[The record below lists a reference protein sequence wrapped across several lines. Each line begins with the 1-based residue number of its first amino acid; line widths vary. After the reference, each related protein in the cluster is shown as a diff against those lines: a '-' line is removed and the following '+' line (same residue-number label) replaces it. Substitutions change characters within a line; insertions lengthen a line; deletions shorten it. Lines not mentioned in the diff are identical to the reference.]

1 MEDNEENNSPP
12 SFEFLEPPTEFYKIM
27 KDLLSDLLITFPE
40 YKEKITQEEIEIL
53 EGDVSGN
60 KLFLHKIFLQKYIE
74 SRNQKADTRT

>member
-60 KLFLHKIFLQKYIE
+60 KLFLHCCKKFVICF
-74 SRNQKADTRT
+74 